1 MKPLKEYP
9 TPETDAAAYYIHM
22 SPDPNGSGPT
32 VVNDDVSR
40 DLERRLA
47 ACREFI
53 RDTAR
58 TSSSSRIRR
67 EAMQVW
73 TATAPKP

>member
-1 MKPLKEYP
+1 MKPLEEYE
-9 TPETDAAAYYIHM
+9 TPEVDEWFEKDMHSL
-22 SPDPNGSGPT
+22 SPAKAKMKN
-32 VVNDDVSR
+32 
-40 DLERRLA
+40 LERRLA

-53 RDTAR
+53 RDTAK